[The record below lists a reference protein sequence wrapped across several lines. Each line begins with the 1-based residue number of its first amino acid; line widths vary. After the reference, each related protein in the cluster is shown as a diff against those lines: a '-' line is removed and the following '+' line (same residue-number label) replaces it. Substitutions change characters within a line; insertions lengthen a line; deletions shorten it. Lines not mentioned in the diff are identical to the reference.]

1 MVTSNKREVEGRNL
15 AASKF
20 ITAMALVIMLVVGF
34 GIGLIASPILM
45 PPSAAADP
53 VWDNIVKTGVI
64 RAGTDPS
71 WPPYESLDA
80 AGNIIGFEIDVANAI
95 AEKLGLTIEW
105 QSVGFDTV
113 IPSIQAK
120 TLDLGVSGFSVT
132 ADRLEVVQFTMPHS
146 ITRGQVIML
155 ESKRDAFGI
164 TTIKSLADLKTLGV
178 TVGTQTGTTEQ
189 DELNAAGVKNRPF
202 NDFGAAITDMASAN
216 PSVDAVYAETPIT
229 SSWIAQYKAQGKN
242 IVVIYD
248 VPYYPVAFIVNKD
261 AHTFVAKLDG
271 ALAEL
276 IASGKLDELR
286 AKWNA

>member
-1 MVTSNKREVEGRNL
+1 L
-15 AASKF
+15 AISKYL
-20 ITAMALVIMLVVGF
+20 TAIALVIMLVVGF
-34 GIGLIASPILM
+34 GIGLVASPILM
-45 PPSAAADP
+45 PPSTAADP
-53 VWDNIVKTGVI
+53 VWDNVVETGVI
-64 RAGTDPS
+64 RAGTDPT
-71 WPPYESLDA
+71 WPPYESIDD
-80 AGNIIGFEIDVANAI
+80 AGNIIGFEVDLANAI

-155 ESKRDAFGI
+155 ESRRDALGI
-164 TTIKSLADLKTLGV
+164 TTVDSLADLKTLGV

-189 DELNAAGVKNRPF
+189 DELNDAGVDNRPF

-229 SSWIAQYKAQGKN
+229 SSWIAQYQAQGKN

-248 VPYYPVAFIVNKD
+248 IPYWPVAFMVNKD
-261 AHTFVAKLDG
+261 AHTFVEKIDG
-271 ALAEL
+271 ALADI
-276 IASGKLDELR
+276 IASGQLAVLR
-286 AKWNA
+286 AKWDA